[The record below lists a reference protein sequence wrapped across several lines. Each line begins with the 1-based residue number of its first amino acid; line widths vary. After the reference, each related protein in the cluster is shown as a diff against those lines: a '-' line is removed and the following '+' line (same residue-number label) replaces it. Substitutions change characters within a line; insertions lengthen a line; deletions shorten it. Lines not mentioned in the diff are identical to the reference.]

1 MLNTSIMMIVAAKFR
16 LLVFLLVFSYT
27 LIVIPE
33 TGLADEK
40 SDKGETSKT
49 PLISEMG
56 LISGYGK
63 GSVYEGSYQVVPF
76 ILHIGIDAKV
86 FFSDLGSRKGTLS
99 FIIEPQLNR
108 VTEPERDI
116 EFGIG
121 VGVQYSYPLTERF
134 SPYVVG
140 VVGPHY
146 LNLATETQ
154 ARGFIFSCAVGAG
167 SYFFLTKYIALNIG
181 YRLRHMSNAYTR
193 SPNYGINSNFGIAGL
208 SVFFK

>member
-1 MLNTSIMMIVAAKFR
+1 MIVVAGKFR
-16 LLVFLLVFSYT
+16 VFAFLVVFSYT
-27 LIVIPE
+27 IIVIP
-33 TGLADEK
+33 TIGLADEK
-40 SDKGETSKT
+40 PDKGETSKT
-49 PLISEMG
+49 PLISELG

-63 GSVYEGSYQVVPF
+63 CSVYEGSYQVIPF

-86 FFSDLGSRKGTLS
+86 FFSNLVGRKGTLS

-108 VTEPERDI
+108 VTEPEKDI

-121 VGVQYSYPLTERF
+121 VGVQYSYPLTEMF
-134 SPYVVG
+134 SPYIVG

-154 ARGFIFSCAVGAG
+154 ARGFIFSCTIGAG
-167 SYFFLTKYIALNIG
+167 SYFFLTKDIALNIG

-193 SPNYGINSNFGIAGL
+193 SPNYGIDSNFAIAGL
-208 SVFFK
+208 SVFFE

>member
-1 MLNTSIMMIVAAKFR
+1 MIVVTGKFR
-16 LLVFLLVFSYT
+16 LFAFLVVFSYI
-27 LIVIPE
+27 LIVIPAI
-33 TGLADEK
+33 GLADEK

-49 PLISEMG
+49 PLISELG
-56 LISGYGK
+56 LISGYGR

-76 ILHIGIDAKV
+76 ILHIGIDAKA
-86 FFSDLGSRKGTLS
+86 FFSNLVGHKGTLS

-108 VTEPERDI
+108 VTEPEKDI

-134 SPYVVG
+134 SPYIVG

-154 ARGFIFSCAVGAG
+154 ARGFIFSCTVGTG
-167 SYFFLTKYIALNIG
+167 SYFFFTKDIALNIG

-193 SPNYGINSNFGIAGL
+193 SPNYGIDSNFAIAGL

>member
-1 MLNTSIMMIVAAKFR
+1 MIVVAGKFR
-16 LLVFLLVFSYT
+16 LFAFLVVFSYT
-27 LIVIPE
+27 LIVIP
-33 TGLADEK
+33 TIGLADEK
-40 SDKGETSKT
+40 PDRGETSQT
-49 PLISEMG
+49 PLISEVG

-63 GSVYEGSYQVVPF
+63 GSVYEGSYQVIPF

-86 FFSDLGSRKGTLS
+86 FFSNLVGRKGALS

-108 VTEPERDI
+108 VTEPEKDI

-134 SPYVVG
+134 SPYIVG

-154 ARGFIFSCAVGAG
+154 ARGFIFSCTVGTG
-167 SYFFLTKYIALNIG
+167 SYFFLTKDIALNIG

-193 SPNYGINSNFGIAGL
+193 SPNYGIESNFAIAGL

>member
-1 MLNTSIMMIVAAKFR
+1 MIVVACKFR
-16 LLVFLLVFSYT
+16 LFAFLVAFSYI
-27 LIVIPE
+27 LIVIP
-33 TGLADEK
+33 TIGLADEK
-40 SDKGETSKT
+40 PDKGETSNT
-49 PLISEMG
+49 PLISELG

-63 GSVYEGSYQVVPF
+63 GSVYEGSYQVIPF

-86 FFSDLGSRKGTLS
+86 FFSNLVGHKGTLS
-99 FIIEPQLNR
+99 FVIEPQFNR
-108 VTEPERDI
+108 VTEPEKDI

-121 VGVQYSYPLTERF
+121 VGVQYSYPLAERF
-134 SPYVVG
+134 SPYIVG

-154 ARGFIFSCAVGAG
+154 ARGFIFSCTIGAG
-167 SYFFLTKYIALNIG
+167 SYFFLTKDIALNIG

-193 SPNYGINSNFGIAGL
+193 SPNHGIDSNFAIAGL

>member
-1 MLNTSIMMIVAAKFR
+1 MIVVACKFR
-16 LLVFLLVFSYT
+16 LFAFLVAFSYI
-27 LIVIPE
+27 LIVIP
-33 TGLADEK
+33 TIGLADEK
-40 SDKGETSKT
+40 PDKGETSNT
-49 PLISEMG
+49 PLISELG

-63 GSVYEGSYQVVPF
+63 GSVYEGSYQVIPF

-86 FFSDLGSRKGTLS
+86 FFSDLVGHKGTLS
-99 FIIEPQLNR
+99 FVIEPQLNR

-116 EFGIG
+116 EFGVG

-134 SPYVVG
+134 SPYIVG

-154 ARGFIFSCAVGAG
+154 ARGFIFSCTIGAG
-167 SYFFLTKYIALNIG
+167 SYFFLTKEVALNIG

-193 SPNYGINSNFGIAGL
+193 SPNHGIDSHFAIAGL